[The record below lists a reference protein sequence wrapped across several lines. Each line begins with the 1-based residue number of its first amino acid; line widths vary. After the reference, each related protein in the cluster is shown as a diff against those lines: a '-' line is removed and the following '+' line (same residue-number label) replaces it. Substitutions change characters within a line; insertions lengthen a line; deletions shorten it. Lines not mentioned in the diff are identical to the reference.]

1 MIGKRFVF
9 VCSLAAWLLA
19 ASHGS
24 PPIAFVVVLC
34 FLVTCPG
41 AGVVGPLELGEPL
54 TSGVLLVASS
64 LALDALVSEAMLYL
78 HVFTGARVISV
89 LAVISVAGVLFRR
102 PAVRGVEP
110 AAVPKERV
118 SSARAWLPSSP
129 IELDRS
135 VPVLLVRIGRYPVY
149 HGSVSAIRTLG
160 RAGVP
165 VHAIVED
172 RFTPAG
178 LSRYLHRAHVWPTT
192 GAESD
197 DFLLEGLARIGKRLG
212 GGVLAVPTDDEAAV
226 FLAEHREVLGDWF
239 IYPKVT
245 PDLPRRLASK
255 RGLYDICLEHD
266 IPTPYAFFPQSLDDV
281 ADYAARVV
289 FPIVVKNIDPFV
301 RLQQRAVEST
311 TIVHTAEELIALA
324 ATFPEPNTAMF
335 QDYLPRDEA
344 EDWIFHTYCNE
355 NSESLVP
362 FTGVKLR
369 SWPPH
374 AGVTTYARIVRND
387 ELEALSVQLCRDIG
401 YRGIADLDWRFDRRD
416 GQYKLVDFNPRMG
429 AQFKMFETEAG
440 IDVLRAMHLDLTGR
454 EVPYAR
460 PALGKG
466 IRIGH
471 LDLPSAL
478 AYRRG
483 HATAPKGAEIGPRP
497 EGAWLAADDPLPFL
511 AMMVRFSGSVLSR
524 LASFVRPR
532 RQPRS
537 ATALAKRGA
546 AKSVP
551 QTKRISGP
559 NVPADDRPAKNKP
572 GTVDSKPASSEGKP
586 WKRPT
591 RARKSRSKKAI
602 ESTSTR

>member
-1 MIGKRFVF
+1 VNGKRFVL
-9 VCSLAAWLLA
+9 VCSFAAWLLA
-19 ASHGS
+19 AAHAA
-24 PPIAFVVVLC
+24 PPISFVVLLC
-34 FLVTCPG
+34 FLATCPG

-64 LALDALVSEAMLYL
+64 FALDALVAETMLYL
-78 HVFTGARVISV
+78 HVFTGARVIGV
-89 LAVISVAGVLFRR
+89 LALISVAGVLHRR
-102 PAVRGVEP
+102 PAVRGIEP
-110 AAVPKERV
+110 AVVPKERL
-118 SSARAWLPSSP
+118 SAARASLPSSP

-149 HGSVSAIRTLG
+149 HGSVAAIRTFG

-178 LSRYLHRAHVWPTT
+178 LSRYLERAHVWPTT
-192 GAESD
+192 GAETD
-197 DFLLEGLARIGKRLG
+197 EFLLEGLARIGKRIG
-212 GGVLAVPTDDEAAV
+212 GGVLAIPTDDEAAV

-239 IYPKVT
+239 VYPKVT

-255 RGLYDICLEHD
+255 RGLYDICLAFG

-281 ADYAARVV
+281 ADYAARAV

-301 RLQQRAVEST
+301 RLRRRAVPST
-311 TIVHTAEELIALA
+311 TVVHSAEELITLA
-324 ATFPEPNTAMF
+324 ATFPEPSTAMF
-335 QDYLPRDEA
+335 QDYLPRDVA

-355 NSESLVP
+355 ASESLVP

-387 ELEALSVQLCRDIG
+387 ELEALSVGLCRDIG
-401 YRGIADLDWRFDRRD
+401 YRGVADLDWRFDRRD

-429 AQFKMFETEAG
+429 AQFKMFETESG
-440 IDVLRAMHLDLTGR
+440 LDVLRAMHLDLTGR
-454 EVPYAR
+454 EVPWAR

-466 IRIGH
+466 IRIEH
-471 LDLPSAL
+471 LDLPSAF
-478 AYRRG
+478 AYRRS
-483 HATAPKGAEIGPRP
+483 HATAPKGAEIGPRA
-497 EGAWLAADDPLPFL
+497 ERAWLAADDPLPFL
-511 AMMVRFSGSVLSR
+511 AMTVRFSGAVFSR
-524 LASFVRPR
+524 LVAFARLSL
-532 RQPRS
+532 QPRS
-537 ATALAKRGA
+537 ATAPASRGA

-551 QTKRISGP
+551 QTKRMSGP
-559 NVPADDRPAKNKP
+559 NVPADDSPAKNKP
-572 GTVDSKPASSEGKP
+572 GTVDSKPASSDGNP

-591 RARKSRSKKAI
+591 RDRKSRSKKPI